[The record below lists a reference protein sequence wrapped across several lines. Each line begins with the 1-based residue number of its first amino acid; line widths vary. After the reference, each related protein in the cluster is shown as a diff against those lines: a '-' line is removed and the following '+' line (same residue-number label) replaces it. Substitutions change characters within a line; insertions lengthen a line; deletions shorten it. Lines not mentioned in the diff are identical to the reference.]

1 MRRQILTL
9 TALCAAWLGGCGAS
23 QPDRTEI
30 LVATAPPG
38 ASCILLRQGQPI
50 ATAAPTPAIALVE
63 PSPDEIAI
71 SCRRQGFA
79 DAAVTLPPAPPA
91 RWFAPVDY
99 QRRVD
104 IALVPR

>member
-1 MRRQILTL
+1 MRHWVTL
-9 TALCAAWLGGCGAS
+9 TALCAAWLGGCAS
-23 QPDRTEI
+23 QPDRAEI

-38 ASCILLRQGQPI
+38 ASCILMRQGQPI

-63 PSPDEIAI
+63 PSPDAI
-71 SCRRQGFA
+71 DITCRRPGFA
-79 DAAVTLPPAPPA
+79 DAAVTLPPAPPGG
-91 RWFAPVDY
+91 WFAPADY